1 MHWKQARGRG
11 TCQSYSLRLAA
22 RLTWSRRPGVTL
34 FSIAL
39 PRHGPGARPPRGP
52 PRRARAN
59 HMILDWLGVVVQALL
74 FWCCSSTA
82 MPVAGQRLPA
92 AQLAAEAGPGKGQ
105 IWRSFPATSCMR
117 MQWCLLWS
125 KYSLSH
131 KNIFSLEVYQNR
143 GLVLTTTSDKSSIS
157 DNVNVNDWYKLIP
170 KFNES
175 AHFCKSGESSLAVS
189 GCWILFSTI
198 LINRFF

>member
-131 KNIFSLEVYQNR
+131 KMIFSLEVYQNR
-143 GLVLTTTSDKSSIS
+143 GLVLTTTMTNRRFLIMVMLMIGINKSSTQ
-157 DNVNVNDWYKLIP
+157 NLMRVLIFANQV
-170 KFNES
+170 KVRLQLLVVE
-175 AHFCKSGESSLAVS
+175 FCS
-189 GCWILFSTI
+189 
-198 LINRFF
+198 RRY